1 MSRSFETMSRQI
13 ENRNRSADSIRG
25 LSVNLTRKIPEW
37 KFSCTTVAVKLTGA
51 CLWLRIACH
60 LS

>member
-13 ENRNRSADSIRG
+13 ENPNRSADSIKG
-25 LSVNLTRKIPEW
+25 FSVNLTRKILDW
-37 KFSCTTVAVKLTGA
+37 RFSCTTVAVKLMGVS
-51 CLWLRIACH
+51 LWLRIACH